1 MTGKVGDSL
10 VMEPRGPKRL
20 ALHRRASIRLNTR
33 RLARSVV
40 YRVLKLISYLLARH
54 VTHLSYSS
62 RTSTP
67 LST

>member
-20 ALHRRASIRLNTR
+20 ALRRRASIRLNTR
-33 RLARSVV
+33 RLARGVV
-40 YRVLKLISYLLARH
+40 YRVLKLISYLLARY
-54 VTHLSYSS
+54 VTHLSHSS

>member
-20 ALHRRASIRLNTR
+20 ALRRRASIRLNTR
-33 RLARSVV
+33 RLARGVV